1 MATLI
6 NTPADQ
12 GTPLAASLRHA
23 AARVDGVDK
32 EAIIILFIDG
42 EDGCGE
48 NVCALS
54 RQIAQQQPRLK
65 INVVDVSGNGLSSCA
80 AELTGGR
87 IYSSQDIT
95 QIDDFFVQAAAELAN
110 SNCE

>member
-54 RQIAQQQPRLK
+54 RKIAQQQPRLK

-87 IYSSQDIT
+87 IYSSQDIA